1 MSIGNKIKKYRELN
15 KMTQKDIAEILGVEP
30 ATISKY
36 EAGTIE
42 PSIESLKRLAE
53 TFNITVDELIKD
65 EEKFDITKIDVLEI
79 LREQKEMML
88 S

>member
-1 MSIGNKIKKYRELN
+1 MSIGIKEYRELN

-65 EEKFDITKIDVLEI
+65 E
-79 LREQKEMML
+79 
-88 S
+88 